1 MLEFD
6 HVRRDIS
13 GSLESSASRRRP
25 LREEAQYTEACERPK
40 QHFTRTCD
48 LRSMKTN
55 VIMFPCCHPALNAPC
70 STEDD
75 TRVPIEAHFTRY
87 LSQSTTALF
96 RRRRC
101 MPFAR
106 AIATA
111 SRCPTHS
118 YELSSRSSHLHLT
131 ESTSA
136 DLSWSP
142 LPTSRCDVYML
153 DVAYGQGRSHPRC
166 LRVRRVCG
174 PW

>member
-40 QHFTRTCD
+40 QHFTRTRD

-96 RRRRC
+96 RRRRG

-118 YELSSRSSHLHLT
+118 YELSSRYSRLMLNWNVERRRSTFGARHTTPRLAVRIGFTHAVSLT
-131 ESTSA
+131 GR
-136 DLSWSP
+136 L
-142 LPTSRCDVYML
+142 RL
-153 DVAYGQGRSHPRC
+153 DGG
-166 LRVRRVCG
+166 
-174 PW
+174 